1 MILVITLQPIIPQAY
16 ASCFESGS
24 LAAGMVCNMQI
35 LTQCRKGWEG
45 KGERSKAKGSFG
57 GREGADKR

>member
-45 KGERSKAKGSFG
+45 KGKRRKVASAAGQVKGER
-57 GREGADKR
+57 